1 MYLIL
6 SIGSN
11 PANTITA
18 PTSMRLQY
26 VRVYQH

>member
-6 SIGSN
+6 SIGSD
-11 PANTITA
+11 AADTITA
-18 PTSMRLQY
+18 PTSMRIQY